1 MYHLLDLCKKLLAE
15 FNEYGISGIDD
26 EFTPKEDKEED
37 DLEYHEG
44 YLEDDDFDSKF
55 TLLEIAVGHHEHDL
69 VKFLLDKGANIN
81 HQNSTSGNT
90 PLHHV
95 REHNMLN
102 LLLKYN
108 PDLTLKNKEGES
120 IMNKFEKYKLM
131 IKNKPKSE
139 VSPHVQFYVSTIQK
153 HLEVNAIKNKSQRN
167 LPSLQS
173 LAFQNLS
180 TNDLHNVRQHGDFK
194 NIYQPGK
201 LGGKKTKGRKCKQR
215 KQRKQTKRRVTGR
228 KF

>member
-15 FNEYGISGIDD
+15 FNEYGISSIND
-26 EFTPKEDKEED
+26 EFNPKEDKEED

-44 YLEDDDFDSKF
+44 YLGDEDFDSKF
-55 TLLEIAVGHHEHDL
+55 TLLEMAVSHYEHDL

-81 HQNSTSGNT
+81 HQNSISGNT

-95 REHNMLN
+95 REHNMLT

-120 IMNKFEKYKLM
+120 IMNKFENYKLM
-131 IKNKPKSE
+131 IKNKPKNE
-139 VSPHVQFYVSTIQK
+139 VSPYVGFYVSIIQK
-153 HLEVNAIKNKSQRN
+153 HLEVNAIKNKPQRN

-201 LGGKKTKGRKCKQR
+201 LGGKKTKAKKCKQR
-215 KQRKQTKRRVTGR
+215 KRKQTKRRVTR
-228 KF
+228 QKF